1 MKIPIVI
8 DTNVL
13 ISGYLWSGKPRQ
25 AIKIISNSPYQLLY
39 CHESLTELVRILSE
53 KFHLSPDEI
62 IRIVSNIKHIGKQV
76 HIASDESP
84 ISEDVSDNLFINLAI
99 DGSAKTIIS
108 GDSHLLKLKEFKG
121 IEIIKVADFLVNT
134 SGHTTGIGY
143 RGKGKR
149 K

>member
-1 MKIPIVI
+1 MC
-8 DTNVL
+8 VL

-25 AIKIISNSPYQLLY
+25 AIKIVSNPPYELLY

-53 KFHLSPDEI
+53 KFYLAPDEI
-62 IRIVSNIKHIGKQV
+62 IKIVSNIKRDGKQI

-99 DGSAKTIIS
+99 DGGAKTIIG

-121 IEIIKVADFLVNT
+121 IEIIKIVDFL
-134 SGHTTGIGY
+134 
-143 RGKGKR
+143 R
-149 K
+149 KNESRQIL

>member
-13 ISGYLWSGKPRQ
+13 ISGYLWSGKPRH
-25 AIKIISNSPYQLLY
+25 AIKIVGDPPYELLY

-53 KFHLSPDEI
+53 KFYLSPDEI
-62 IRIVSNIKHIGKQV
+62 IKIVSNIKHNGKQV
-76 HIASDESP
+76 HVASDESP

-99 DGSAKTIIS
+99 DGGARTIIS

-121 IEIIKVADFLVNT
+121 IEIIKVADFL
-134 SGHTTGIGY
+134 
-143 RGKGKR
+143 KK